1 VHRLARVV
9 AGERGLLEADVDPAD
24 SVGDLS
30 EAGEVDRDVV
40 LDRQVGQLSAPNGAN
55 VPGRHWPAGSVVVA
69 DNLTATALLST
80 GIAFPVADEG

>member
-1 VHRLARVV
+1 M
-9 AGERGLLEADVDPAD
+9 
-24 SVGDLS
+24 
-30 EAGEVDRDVV
+30 